1 MIQTTL
7 LSALNGICHELGNV
21 GRTPHRITEYT
32 IVGMEATKQTLIL
45 QNFVLYLPKS
55 WSVTPTYVV
64 RERCFF
70 EKTPTSSAP
79 TGELPVDLLHCNFSP
94 KHSGSRKH
102 SFTVVIHGG
111 IDGHKMDKL
120 VDHIQRHCFQ
130 QYQPSQ
136 ATHFFQAGH
145 KSFSQGQ
152 YPV

>member
-1 MIQTTL
+1 
-7 LSALNGICHELGNV
+7 
-21 GRTPHRITEYT
+21 
-32 IVGMEATKQTLIL
+32 MEATKQTLIL

-102 SFTVVIHGG
+102 SKKVVIHGG

-145 KSFSQGQ
+145 KSFSPGQ